1 MRFEI
6 KYAKNGFIVSS
17 DSDEQPMVFQELSDE
32 LEEVEAW
39 ACFLREL
46 TFTYGPDACRSRY
59 SAKRVYVE
67 VRPGD
72 KYQDGF
78 DDE

>member
-6 KYAKNGFIVSS
+6 KYAKNGLIVSC
-17 DSDEQPMVFQELSDE
+17 DSEEHPMVFQELSDE
-32 LEEVEAW
+32 LEDVEAW

-46 TFTYGPDACRSRY
+46 TNMYGPDACRSRY

-72 KYQDGF
+72 KYEGSV
-78 DDE
+78 ENN